1 MNNSLENTISFEEY
15 IRVKARSVPQHRMKE
30 FLDSLASKG
39 PEALQE
45 FQQTATTTMVYQQG
59 GNCIYTDSTEVAGS
73 LLELA
78 CPVTTSVQPQTQ
90 QEQQIQVQQPQQV
103 QVQVQV
109 QQSPQQ
115 VSAQLSPQLTVHQPT
130 EQPIQVQVQI
140 QGQAPQSAAPS
151 IQTPSLQ
158 SPSPS
163 QLQAAQ
169 IQVQHVQAAQQIQ
182 AAEIPE
188 EHIPHQQIQ
197 AQLVAGQSLAGGQ
210 QIQIQTVGALSPPPS
225 QQGSPREGERRVG
238 TASVLQPV
246 KKRKVDMP
254 ITVSYAISG
263 QPVATVLAIP
273 QGQQQSYVSLR
284 PDLLTVDSAHLYSAT
299 GTITSPTG
307 ETWTI
312 PVYSAQPRGDPQ
324 QQSITHI
331 AIPQEAYNAVHV
343 SGSPTALAAVKLE
356 DDKEKMVG
364 TTSVVKNSHEE
375 VVQTLANSLFPAQF
389 MNGNIHIPV
398 AVQAVAGTYQ
408 NTAQTV
414 HIWDPQ
420 QQPQQQTPQ
429 EQTPPP
435 QQQQQQ
441 LQVTCSAQTVQVAE
455 VEPQSQPQPSPEL
468 LLPNSLKPEEGL
480 EVWKNWAQTKNAE
493 LEKDAQNRLAPIGR
507 RQLLRFQEDLISSA
521 VAELN
526 YGLCLMT
533 REARN
538 GEGEPYDPDVLY
550 YIFLCIQK
558 YLFEN
563 GRVDD
568 IFSDLYYV
576 RFTEWLHEVLKDVQP
591 RVTPLGYVLPSHVT
605 EEMLWECKQLG
616 AHSPSTL
623 LTTLMF
629 FNTKYFL
636 LKTVDQH
643 MKLAFSKVL
652 RQTKKN
658 PSNPKDKSTSI
669 RYLKALGI
677 HQTGQKVTDDMY
689 AEQTENPEN
698 PLRCPIK
705 LYDFYLFKCDFLIL
719 PGYIDFT
726 ADQVDLT
733 SALTKKITLKTPL
746 VSSPMDTVTEAG
758 MAIAM
763 ALTGGIGFI
772 HHNCTPEFQAN
783 EVRKVKKYEQGFITD
798 PVVLSPKDRVRDVFE
813 AKARH
818 GFCGIPITDTG
829 RMGSRLVGIISSRD
843 IDFLKEEEH
852 DCFLEEIMTKR
863 EDLVVAPAGIT
874 LKEANE
880 ILQRSKKGKLPIVNE
895 DDELVAI
902 IARTDLKKNRDYPLA
917 SKDAK
922 KQLLCGA
929 AIGTHEDD
937 KYRLDLLAQ
946 AGVDVVVLDSSQG
959 NSIFQINMIK
969 YIKDK
974 YPNLQVIGGNV
985 VTAAQ
990 AKNLIDAGVDALRVG
1005 MGSGSICIT
1014 QEVLA
1019 CGRPQATAVYK
1030 VSEYARR
1037 FGVPVIADGGIQ
1049 NVGHIA
1055 KALALGAST
1064 VMMGSLLA
1072 ATTEAPGEYFFSDGI
1087 RLKKYRG
1094 MGSLDAM
1101 DKHLSSQNRYF
1112 SEADKIKVA
1121 QGVSGAVQDKG
1132 SIHKFVPYLIAG
1144 IQHSCQDIGAKS
1156 LTQVRAMMYSGE
1168 LKFEKRT
1175 SSAQVEGGVHSL
1187 HSYEKRLF

>member
-59 GNCIYTDSTEVAGS
+59 GNCIYPDNTEVAGS

-115 VSAQLSPQLTVHQPT
+115 VSAQQLSPQLTVHQPA
-130 EQPIQVQVQI
+130 EQPFQVQVQI
-140 QGQAPQSAAPS
+140 QGQAPQPAAPS

-197 AQLVAGQSLAGGQ
+197 AQLVASQSLAGGQ

-364 TTSVVKNSHEE
+364 TSVVKNSHEE

-420 QQPQQQTPQ
+420 QQSQQQTPQ

-435 QQQQQQ
+435 PQQQQQQQQ

-591 RVTPLGYVLPSHVT
+591 RVTPLG
-605 EEMLWECKQLG
+605 
-616 AHSPSTL
+616 
-623 LTTLMF
+623 
-629 FNTKYFL
+629 
-636 LKTVDQH
+636 
-643 MKLAFSKVL
+643 
-652 RQTKKN
+652 
-658 PSNPKDKSTSI
+658 KS
-669 RYLKALGI
+669 L
-677 HQTGQKVTDDMY
+677 
-689 AEQTENPEN
+689 
-698 PLRCPIK
+698 
-705 LYDFYLFKCDFLIL
+705 
-719 PGYIDFT
+719 
-726 ADQVDLT
+726 
-733 SALTKKITLKTPL
+733 
-746 VSSPMDTVTEAG
+746 SSPWMSFPP
-758 MAIAM
+758 
-763 ALTGGIGFI
+763 GF
-772 HHNCTPEFQAN
+772 
-783 EVRKVKKYEQGFITD
+783 KKERLPVWLAVIT
-798 PVVLSPKDRVRDVFE
+798 
-813 AKARH
+813 
-818 GFCGIPITDTG
+818 
-829 RMGSRLVGIISSRD
+829 
-843 IDFLKEEEH
+843 
-852 DCFLEEIMTKR
+852 
-863 EDLVVAPAGIT
+863 
-874 LKEANE
+874 
-880 ILQRSKKGKLPIVNE
+880 
-895 DDELVAI
+895 
-902 IARTDLKKNRDYPLA
+902 
-917 SKDAK
+917 
-922 KQLLCGA
+922 
-929 AIGTHEDD
+929 
-937 KYRLDLLAQ
+937 
-946 AGVDVVVLDSSQG
+946 
-959 NSIFQINMIK
+959 
-969 YIKDK
+969 
-974 YPNLQVIGGNV
+974 
-985 VTAAQ
+985 
-990 AKNLIDAGVDALRVG
+990 
-1005 MGSGSICIT
+1005 
-1014 QEVLA
+1014 A
-1019 CGRPQATAVYK
+1019 CG
-1030 VSEYARR
+1030 
-1037 FGVPVIADGGIQ
+1037 
-1049 NVGHIA
+1049 
-1055 KALALGAST
+1055 
-1064 VMMGSLLA
+1064 
-1072 ATTEAPGEYFFSDGI
+1072 
-1087 RLKKYRG
+1087 
-1094 MGSLDAM
+1094 
-1101 DKHLSSQNRYF
+1101 
-1112 SEADKIKVA
+1112 
-1121 QGVSGAVQDKG
+1121 
-1132 SIHKFVPYLIAG
+1132 
-1144 IQHSCQDIGAKS
+1144 
-1156 LTQVRAMMYSGE
+1156 
-1168 LKFEKRT
+1168 
-1175 SSAQVEGGVHSL
+1175 
-1187 HSYEKRLF
+1187 

>member
-15 IRVKARSVPQHRMKE
+15 IRVKARSIPQHRMKE

-78 CPVTTSVQPQTQ
+78 CPVTTSVQQQTQ
-90 QEQQIQVQQPQQV
+90 QEPQIQVQQPQQV

-115 VSAQLSPQLTVHQPT
+115 VSAQQLSPQLTVHPAS

-140 QGQAPQSAAPS
+140 QGQAQQQASQAIQS
-151 IQTPSLQ
+151 QTLQ

-169 IQVQHVQAAQQIQ
+169 IQVQHVQTAQQIQ
-182 AAEIPE
+182 ATEIQE
-188 EHIPHQQIQ
+188 EHIQHQQIQ
-197 AQLVAGQSLAGGQ
+197 AQLVAGQAIAGGQ

-225 QQGSPREGERRVG
+225 QQGSPREGERRIS

-312 PVYSAQPRGDPQ
+312 PVYSAQPRGDLQ
-324 QQSITHI
+324 QQNITHI

-343 SGSPTALAAVKLE
+343 SGSPTALTTVKLE
-356 DDKEKMVG
+356 DDKDKMVG

-398 AVQAVAGTYQ
+398 AVQAVAGAYQ
-408 NTAQTV
+408 NAAQTV

-420 QQPQQQTPQ
+420 QQQQTTPEQTQQQ
-429 EQTPPP
+429 

-455 VEPQSQPQPSPEL
+455 VEPQAQPQPSPEL

-480 EVWKNWAQTKNAE
+480 EVWKSWAQTKNAE

-591 RVTPLGYVLPSHVT
+591 RVTSLGYVLPSRVT

-705 LYDFYLFKCDFLIL
+705 LYDFYLFKC
-719 PGYIDFT
+719 PQSVKGRN
-726 ADQVDLT
+726 
-733 SALTKKITLKTPL
+733 
-746 VSSPMDTVTEAG
+746 DTFY
-758 MAIAM
+758 
-763 ALTGGIGFI
+763 L
-772 HHNCTPEFQAN
+772 TPE
-783 EVRKVKKYEQGFITD
+783 
-798 PVVLSPKDRVRDVFE
+798 P
-813 AKARH
+813 
-818 GFCGIPITDTG
+818 
-829 RMGSRLVGIISSRD
+829 
-843 IDFLKEEEH
+843 
-852 DCFLEEIMTKR
+852 
-863 EDLVVAPAGIT
+863 VVAPNSPIWYSVQPINREQMEQMLT
-874 LKEANE
+874 RILVIREIQEA
-880 ILQRSKKGKLPIVNE
+880 IA
-895 DDELVAI
+895 VAS
-902 IARTDLKKNRDYPLA
+902 A
-917 SKDAK
+917 S
-922 KQLLCGA
+922 
-929 AIGTHEDD
+929 
-937 KYRLDLLAQ
+937 
-946 AGVDVVVLDSSQG
+946 
-959 NSIFQINMIK
+959 NM
-969 YIKDK
+969 
-974 YPNLQVIGGNV
+974 
-985 VTAAQ
+985 
-990 AKNLIDAGVDALRVG
+990 
-1005 MGSGSICIT
+1005 
-1014 QEVLA
+1014 
-1019 CGRPQATAVYK
+1019 
-1030 VSEYARR
+1030 
-1037 FGVPVIADGGIQ
+1037 
-1049 NVGHIA
+1049 H
-1055 KALALGAST
+1055 
-1064 VMMGSLLA
+1064 
-1072 ATTEAPGEYFFSDGI
+1072 
-1087 RLKKYRG
+1087 
-1094 MGSLDAM
+1094 
-1101 DKHLSSQNRYF
+1101 
-1112 SEADKIKVA
+1112 
-1121 QGVSGAVQDKG
+1121 
-1132 SIHKFVPYLIAG
+1132 
-1144 IQHSCQDIGAKS
+1144 
-1156 LTQVRAMMYSGE
+1156 
-1168 LKFEKRT
+1168 
-1175 SSAQVEGGVHSL
+1175 
-1187 HSYEKRLF
+1187 

>member
-45 FQQTATTTMVYQQG
+45 FQQTTTTTMVYQQG

-90 QEQQIQVQQPQQV
+90 QEQQIQVQQSQQV

-115 VSAQLSPQLTVHQPT
+115 VSAQQLSPQLAVHQPP
-130 EQPIQVQVQI
+130 EQPFQVQVQI
-140 QGQAPQSAAPS
+140 QGQAPQPAAPS
-151 IQTPSLQ
+151 IQTPTLQ

-182 AAEIPE
+182 ATEIPE

-343 SGSPTALAAVKLE
+343 SGSPTALTAVKLE

-364 TTSVVKNSHEE
+364 TSVVKNSHEE

-420 QQPQQQTPQ
+420 QQPQPQTPQ

-435 QQQQQQ
+435 PPPQQQQQ

-705 LYDFYLFKCDFLIL
+705 LYDFYLFKC
-719 PGYIDFT
+719 PQSVKGRN
-726 ADQVDLT
+726 
-733 SALTKKITLKTPL
+733 
-746 VSSPMDTVTEAG
+746 DTFY
-758 MAIAM
+758 
-763 ALTGGIGFI
+763 L
-772 HHNCTPEFQAN
+772 TPE
-783 EVRKVKKYEQGFITD
+783 
-798 PVVLSPKDRVRDVFE
+798 P
-813 AKARH
+813 
-818 GFCGIPITDTG
+818 
-829 RMGSRLVGIISSRD
+829 
-843 IDFLKEEEH
+843 
-852 DCFLEEIMTKR
+852 
-863 EDLVVAPAGIT
+863 VVAPNSPIWYSVQPISREQMGQMLTRI
-874 LKEANE
+874 LVIREIQEA
-880 ILQRSKKGKLPIVNE
+880 IA
-895 DDELVAI
+895 VA
-902 IARTDLKKNRDYPLA
+902 N
-917 SKDAK
+917 
-922 KQLLCGA
+922 
-929 AIGTHEDD
+929 
-937 KYRLDLLAQ
+937 
-946 AGVDVVVLDSSQG
+946 
-959 NSIFQINMIK
+959 
-969 YIKDK
+969 
-974 YPNLQVIGGNV
+974 
-985 VTAAQ
+985 
-990 AKNLIDAGVDALRVG
+990 
-1005 MGSGSICIT
+1005 
-1014 QEVLA
+1014 
-1019 CGRPQATAVYK
+1019 
-1030 VSEYARR
+1030 
-1037 FGVPVIADGGIQ
+1037 
-1049 NVGHIA
+1049 
-1055 KALALGAST
+1055 AST
-1064 VMMGSLLA
+1064 M
-1072 ATTEAPGEYFFSDGI
+1072 
-1087 RLKKYRG
+1087 
-1094 MGSLDAM
+1094 
-1101 DKHLSSQNRYF
+1101 H
-1112 SEADKIKVA
+1112 
-1121 QGVSGAVQDKG
+1121 
-1132 SIHKFVPYLIAG
+1132 
-1144 IQHSCQDIGAKS
+1144 
-1156 LTQVRAMMYSGE
+1156 
-1168 LKFEKRT
+1168 
-1175 SSAQVEGGVHSL
+1175 
-1187 HSYEKRLF
+1187 

>member
-115 VSAQLSPQLTVHQPT
+115 VSAQQLSPQLTVHQPA
-130 EQPIQVQVQI
+130 EQPIHVQVQI
-140 QGQAPQSAAPS
+140 QGQAAQPAAPS

-169 IQVQHVQAAQQIQ
+169 IQVQHMQAAQQIQ

-343 SGSPTALAAVKLE
+343 SGSPTALTAVKLE

-435 QQQQQQ
+435 PQQQQQQQQQQ

-677 HQTGQKVTDDMY
+677 HQTGQKDDMY

-705 LYDFYLFKCDFLIL
+705 LYDFYLFKC
-719 PGYIDFT
+719 PQSVKGRN
-726 ADQVDLT
+726 
-733 SALTKKITLKTPL
+733 
-746 VSSPMDTVTEAG
+746 DTFY
-758 MAIAM
+758 
-763 ALTGGIGFI
+763 L
-772 HHNCTPEFQAN
+772 TPE
-783 EVRKVKKYEQGFITD
+783 
-798 PVVLSPKDRVRDVFE
+798 P
-813 AKARH
+813 
-818 GFCGIPITDTG
+818 
-829 RMGSRLVGIISSRD
+829 
-843 IDFLKEEEH
+843 
-852 DCFLEEIMTKR
+852 
-863 EDLVVAPAGIT
+863 VVAPNSPIWYSVQPISREQMGQMLTRI
-874 LKEANE
+874 LVIREIQEA
-880 ILQRSKKGKLPIVNE
+880 IA
-895 DDELVAI
+895 VA
-902 IARTDLKKNRDYPLA
+902 N
-917 SKDAK
+917 
-922 KQLLCGA
+922 
-929 AIGTHEDD
+929 
-937 KYRLDLLAQ
+937 
-946 AGVDVVVLDSSQG
+946 
-959 NSIFQINMIK
+959 
-969 YIKDK
+969 
-974 YPNLQVIGGNV
+974 
-985 VTAAQ
+985 
-990 AKNLIDAGVDALRVG
+990 
-1005 MGSGSICIT
+1005 
-1014 QEVLA
+1014 
-1019 CGRPQATAVYK
+1019 
-1030 VSEYARR
+1030 
-1037 FGVPVIADGGIQ
+1037 
-1049 NVGHIA
+1049 
-1055 KALALGAST
+1055 AST
-1064 VMMGSLLA
+1064 M
-1072 ATTEAPGEYFFSDGI
+1072 
-1087 RLKKYRG
+1087 
-1094 MGSLDAM
+1094 
-1101 DKHLSSQNRYF
+1101 H
-1112 SEADKIKVA
+1112 
-1121 QGVSGAVQDKG
+1121 
-1132 SIHKFVPYLIAG
+1132 
-1144 IQHSCQDIGAKS
+1144 
-1156 LTQVRAMMYSGE
+1156 
-1168 LKFEKRT
+1168 
-1175 SSAQVEGGVHSL
+1175 
-1187 HSYEKRLF
+1187 

>member
-90 QEQQIQVQQPQQV
+90 PEQQIQVQQPQQV

-115 VSAQLSPQLTVHQPT
+115 VSAQQLSPQLTVH
-130 EQPIQVQVQI
+130 
-140 QGQAPQSAAPS
+140 
-151 IQTPSLQ
+151 Q

-169 IQVQHVQAAQQIQ
+169 IQVQHMQAAQQIQ
-182 AAEIPE
+182 APEIPE

-225 QQGSPREGERRVG
+225 QQGSPREGERRV
-238 TASVLQPV
+238 
-246 KKRKVDMP
+246 MP

-435 QQQQQQ
+435 PQQQQQQQ

-705 LYDFYLFKCDFLIL
+705 LYDFYLFKC
-719 PGYIDFT
+719 PQSVKGRN
-726 ADQVDLT
+726 
-733 SALTKKITLKTPL
+733 
-746 VSSPMDTVTEAG
+746 DTFY
-758 MAIAM
+758 
-763 ALTGGIGFI
+763 L
-772 HHNCTPEFQAN
+772 TPE
-783 EVRKVKKYEQGFITD
+783 
-798 PVVLSPKDRVRDVFE
+798 P
-813 AKARH
+813 
-818 GFCGIPITDTG
+818 
-829 RMGSRLVGIISSRD
+829 
-843 IDFLKEEEH
+843 
-852 DCFLEEIMTKR
+852 
-863 EDLVVAPAGIT
+863 VVAPNSPIWYSVQPISREQMGQMLTRI
-874 LKEANE
+874 LVIREIQEA
-880 ILQRSKKGKLPIVNE
+880 IA
-895 DDELVAI
+895 VA
-902 IARTDLKKNRDYPLA
+902 
-917 SKDAK
+917 S
-922 KQLLCGA
+922 
-929 AIGTHEDD
+929 
-937 KYRLDLLAQ
+937 
-946 AGVDVVVLDSSQG
+946 
-959 NSIFQINMIK
+959 
-969 YIKDK
+969 
-974 YPNLQVIGGNV
+974 
-985 VTAAQ
+985 
-990 AKNLIDAGVDALRVG
+990 
-1005 MGSGSICIT
+1005 
-1014 QEVLA
+1014 
-1019 CGRPQATAVYK
+1019 
-1030 VSEYARR
+1030 
-1037 FGVPVIADGGIQ
+1037 
-1049 NVGHIA
+1049 
-1055 KALALGAST
+1055 AST
-1064 VMMGSLLA
+1064 M
-1072 ATTEAPGEYFFSDGI
+1072 
-1087 RLKKYRG
+1087 
-1094 MGSLDAM
+1094 
-1101 DKHLSSQNRYF
+1101 H
-1112 SEADKIKVA
+1112 
-1121 QGVSGAVQDKG
+1121 
-1132 SIHKFVPYLIAG
+1132 
-1144 IQHSCQDIGAKS
+1144 
-1156 LTQVRAMMYSGE
+1156 
-1168 LKFEKRT
+1168 
-1175 SSAQVEGGVHSL
+1175 
-1187 HSYEKRLF
+1187 

>member
-45 FQQTATTTMVYQQG
+45 FQQTTTTTMVYQQG

-90 QEQQIQVQQPQQV
+90 QEQQIQVLQSQQV

-109 QQSPQQ
+109 QPSPQQ
-115 VSAQLSPQLTVHQPT
+115 VSAQQLSPQLTVHQPP
-130 EQPIQVQVQI
+130 EQPFQVQVQI
-140 QGQAPQSAAPS
+140 QGQAPQPAAPS
-151 IQTPSLQ
+151 IQTPTLQ

-210 QIQIQTVGALSPPPS
+210 QIQIQTVGALSPPPP

-343 SGSPTALAAVKLE
+343 SGSPTALTAVKLE

-364 TTSVVKNSHEE
+364 TSVVKNSHEE

-420 QQPQQQTPQ
+420 QQPQPQTPQ

-435 QQQQQQ
+435 PPPQQQQQ

-705 LYDFYLFKCDFLIL
+705 LYDFYLFKC
-719 PGYIDFT
+719 PQSVKGRN
-726 ADQVDLT
+726 
-733 SALTKKITLKTPL
+733 
-746 VSSPMDTVTEAG
+746 DTFY
-758 MAIAM
+758 
-763 ALTGGIGFI
+763 L
-772 HHNCTPEFQAN
+772 TPE
-783 EVRKVKKYEQGFITD
+783 
-798 PVVLSPKDRVRDVFE
+798 P
-813 AKARH
+813 
-818 GFCGIPITDTG
+818 
-829 RMGSRLVGIISSRD
+829 
-843 IDFLKEEEH
+843 
-852 DCFLEEIMTKR
+852 
-863 EDLVVAPAGIT
+863 VVAPNSPIWYSVQPISREQMGQMLTRI
-874 LKEANE
+874 LVIREIQEA
-880 ILQRSKKGKLPIVNE
+880 IA
-895 DDELVAI
+895 VA
-902 IARTDLKKNRDYPLA
+902 N
-917 SKDAK
+917 
-922 KQLLCGA
+922 
-929 AIGTHEDD
+929 
-937 KYRLDLLAQ
+937 
-946 AGVDVVVLDSSQG
+946 
-959 NSIFQINMIK
+959 
-969 YIKDK
+969 
-974 YPNLQVIGGNV
+974 
-985 VTAAQ
+985 
-990 AKNLIDAGVDALRVG
+990 
-1005 MGSGSICIT
+1005 
-1014 QEVLA
+1014 
-1019 CGRPQATAVYK
+1019 
-1030 VSEYARR
+1030 
-1037 FGVPVIADGGIQ
+1037 
-1049 NVGHIA
+1049 
-1055 KALALGAST
+1055 AST
-1064 VMMGSLLA
+1064 M
-1072 ATTEAPGEYFFSDGI
+1072 
-1087 RLKKYRG
+1087 
-1094 MGSLDAM
+1094 
-1101 DKHLSSQNRYF
+1101 H
-1112 SEADKIKVA
+1112 
-1121 QGVSGAVQDKG
+1121 
-1132 SIHKFVPYLIAG
+1132 
-1144 IQHSCQDIGAKS
+1144 
-1156 LTQVRAMMYSGE
+1156 
-1168 LKFEKRT
+1168 
-1175 SSAQVEGGVHSL
+1175 
-1187 HSYEKRLF
+1187 

>member
-1 MNNSLENTISFEEY
+1 MNNSLENAISFEEY

-45 FQQTATTTMVYQQG
+45 FQQTAATTTMIYQQG

-78 CPVTTSVQPQTQ
+78 CPVTTSVQQQTQ

-115 VSAQLSPQLTVHQPT
+115 VSTQQLSPQLTVHQT
-130 EQPIQVQVQI
+130 SEQPIQVQVQI
-140 QGQAPQSAAPS
+140 QGQAQQQTSQT
-151 IQTPSLQ
+151 IQGQALQ

-169 IQVQHVQAAQQIQ
+169 IHVQQVQTAQQIQ
-182 AAEIPE
+182 GAEIQE
-188 EHIPHQQIQ
+188 EHIQHQQIQ
-197 AQLVAGQSLAGGQ
+197 AQLVAGQAIAGGQ

-225 QQGSPREGERRVG
+225 QQGSPREGERRIS

-312 PVYSAQPRGDPQ
+312 PVYSAQPRGDLQ
-324 QQSITHI
+324 QQNITHI

-343 SGSPTALAAVKLE
+343 SGSPTALATVKLE
-356 DDKEKMVG
+356 DDKDKMVG
-364 TTSVVKNSHEE
+364 GTSVVKNSHEE

-420 QQPQQQTPQ
+420 QQQQPTPQ
-429 EQTPPP
+429 EQG
-435 QQQQQQ
+435 QQQQPQQ
-441 LQVTCSAQTVQVAE
+441 LQVACAAQTVQVAE
-455 VEPQSQPQPSPEL
+455 VEQQPQPQPSPEL
-468 LLPNSLKPEEGL
+468 LLPHSLKPEEGL
-480 EVWKNWAQTKNAE
+480 EVWKSWAQTKNAE
-493 LEKDAQNRLAPIGR
+493 LEKESLNRLAPIGR

-538 GEGEPYDPDVLY
+538 SEGQPYDPDVLY

-568 IFSDLYYV
+568 IFSDLYYI

-591 RVTPLGYVLPSHVT
+591 RLTPLGYVLPSHVT

-616 AHSPSTL
+616 AHSPATL

-677 HQTGQKVTDDMY
+677 HQAGQKVTDDMY

-705 LYDFYLFKCDFLIL
+705 LYDFYLFKC
-719 PGYIDFT
+719 PQSVKGRN
-726 ADQVDLT
+726 
-733 SALTKKITLKTPL
+733 
-746 VSSPMDTVTEAG
+746 DTFY
-758 MAIAM
+758 
-763 ALTGGIGFI
+763 L
-772 HHNCTPEFQAN
+772 TPE
-783 EVRKVKKYEQGFITD
+783 
-798 PVVLSPKDRVRDVFE
+798 P
-813 AKARH
+813 
-818 GFCGIPITDTG
+818 
-829 RMGSRLVGIISSRD
+829 
-843 IDFLKEEEH
+843 
-852 DCFLEEIMTKR
+852 
-863 EDLVVAPAGIT
+863 VVAPNSPIWYSIQPISREQMDQMLT
-874 LKEANE
+874 RILVIREIQEA
-880 ILQRSKKGKLPIVNE
+880 IA
-895 DDELVAI
+895 VA
-902 IARTDLKKNRDYPLA
+902 
-917 SKDAK
+917 
-922 KQLLCGA
+922 
-929 AIGTHEDD
+929 
-937 KYRLDLLAQ
+937 
-946 AGVDVVVLDSSQG
+946 
-959 NSIFQINMIK
+959 
-969 YIKDK
+969 
-974 YPNLQVIGGNV
+974 NV
-985 VTAAQ
+985 
-990 AKNLIDAGVDALRVG
+990 
-1005 MGSGSICIT
+1005 
-1014 QEVLA
+1014 
-1019 CGRPQATAVYK
+1019 
-1030 VSEYARR
+1030 
-1037 FGVPVIADGGIQ
+1037 
-1049 NVGHIA
+1049 
-1055 KALALGAST
+1055 ST
-1064 VMMGSLLA
+1064 M
-1072 ATTEAPGEYFFSDGI
+1072 
-1087 RLKKYRG
+1087 
-1094 MGSLDAM
+1094 
-1101 DKHLSSQNRYF
+1101 H
-1112 SEADKIKVA
+1112 
-1121 QGVSGAVQDKG
+1121 
-1132 SIHKFVPYLIAG
+1132 
-1144 IQHSCQDIGAKS
+1144 
-1156 LTQVRAMMYSGE
+1156 
-1168 LKFEKRT
+1168 
-1175 SSAQVEGGVHSL
+1175 
-1187 HSYEKRLF
+1187 

>member
-15 IRVKARSVPQHRMKE
+15 IRVKARTIPQHRMKE

-45 FQQTATTTMVYQQG
+45 FQQTAATTTMVYQQG

-78 CPVTTSVQPQTQ
+78 CPVTTSVQQQTQ

-115 VSAQLSPQLTVHQPT
+115 VSTQQLSPQLTVHQAT

-140 QGQAPQSAAPS
+140 QGQAQQQASQT
-151 IQTPSLQ
+151 IQGQALQ

-169 IQVQHVQAAQQIQ
+169 IQVQHVQTAQQIQ
-182 AAEIPE
+182 GAEIQE
-188 EHIPHQQIQ
+188 EHIQHQQIQ
-197 AQLVAGQSLAGGQ
+197 AQLVAGQAIAGGQ

-225 QQGSPREGERRVG
+225 QQGSPREGERRIS

-312 PVYSAQPRGDPQ
+312 PVYSAQPRGDLQ
-324 QQSITHI
+324 QQNITHI

-343 SGSPTALAAVKLE
+343 SGSPTTLATVKLE
-356 DDKEKMVG
+356 DDKDKMVG
-364 TTSVVKNSHEE
+364 GASVVKNSHEE

-420 QQPQQQTPQ
+420 QQQSTPQ
-429 EQTPPP
+429 EQGQ

-455 VEPQSQPQPSPEL
+455 VEQQPQPQPSPEL
-468 LLPNSLKPEEGL
+468 LLPHSLKPEEGL
-480 EVWKNWAQTKNAE
+480 EVWKSWAQTKNAE
-493 LEKDAQNRLAPIGR
+493 LEKESQNRLAPIGR

-526 YGLCLMT
+526 YGLCLMS

-538 GEGEPYDPDVLY
+538 NEGEPYDPDVLY

-568 IFSDLYYV
+568 IFSDLYYI

-616 AHSPSTL
+616 AHSPATL

-677 HQTGQKVTDDMY
+677 HQAGQKVTDDMY

-705 LYDFYLFKCDFLIL
+705 LYDFYLFKC
-719 PGYIDFT
+719 PQSVKGRN
-726 ADQVDLT
+726 
-733 SALTKKITLKTPL
+733 
-746 VSSPMDTVTEAG
+746 DTFY
-758 MAIAM
+758 
-763 ALTGGIGFI
+763 L
-772 HHNCTPEFQAN
+772 TPE
-783 EVRKVKKYEQGFITD
+783 
-798 PVVLSPKDRVRDVFE
+798 P
-813 AKARH
+813 
-818 GFCGIPITDTG
+818 
-829 RMGSRLVGIISSRD
+829 
-843 IDFLKEEEH
+843 
-852 DCFLEEIMTKR
+852 
-863 EDLVVAPAGIT
+863 VVAPNSPIWYSIQPISREQMEQMLT
-874 LKEANE
+874 RILVIREIQEA
-880 ILQRSKKGKLPIVNE
+880 IA
-895 DDELVAI
+895 VA
-902 IARTDLKKNRDYPLA
+902 
-917 SKDAK
+917 
-922 KQLLCGA
+922 
-929 AIGTHEDD
+929 
-937 KYRLDLLAQ
+937 
-946 AGVDVVVLDSSQG
+946 
-959 NSIFQINMIK
+959 
-969 YIKDK
+969 
-974 YPNLQVIGGNV
+974 NV
-985 VTAAQ
+985 
-990 AKNLIDAGVDALRVG
+990 
-1005 MGSGSICIT
+1005 
-1014 QEVLA
+1014 
-1019 CGRPQATAVYK
+1019 
-1030 VSEYARR
+1030 
-1037 FGVPVIADGGIQ
+1037 
-1049 NVGHIA
+1049 
-1055 KALALGAST
+1055 
-1064 VMMGSLLA
+1064 
-1072 ATTEAPGEYFFSDGI
+1072 TT
-1087 RLKKYRG
+1087 
-1094 MGSLDAM
+1094 M
-1101 DKHLSSQNRYF
+1101 H
-1112 SEADKIKVA
+1112 
-1121 QGVSGAVQDKG
+1121 
-1132 SIHKFVPYLIAG
+1132 
-1144 IQHSCQDIGAKS
+1144 
-1156 LTQVRAMMYSGE
+1156 
-1168 LKFEKRT
+1168 
-1175 SSAQVEGGVHSL
+1175 
-1187 HSYEKRLF
+1187 

>member
-115 VSAQLSPQLTVHQPT
+115 VSAQQLSPQLTVHQPA
-130 EQPIQVQVQI
+130 EQPIHVQVQI
-140 QGQAPQSAAPS
+140 QGQAAQPTAPS

-169 IQVQHVQAAQQIQ
+169 IQVQHMQAAQQIQ

-435 QQQQQQ
+435 PQQQQQQQQ

-705 LYDFYLFKCDFLIL
+705 LYDFYLFKC
-719 PGYIDFT
+719 PQSVKGRN
-726 ADQVDLT
+726 
-733 SALTKKITLKTPL
+733 
-746 VSSPMDTVTEAG
+746 DTFY
-758 MAIAM
+758 
-763 ALTGGIGFI
+763 L
-772 HHNCTPEFQAN
+772 TPE
-783 EVRKVKKYEQGFITD
+783 
-798 PVVLSPKDRVRDVFE
+798 P
-813 AKARH
+813 
-818 GFCGIPITDTG
+818 
-829 RMGSRLVGIISSRD
+829 
-843 IDFLKEEEH
+843 
-852 DCFLEEIMTKR
+852 
-863 EDLVVAPAGIT
+863 VVAPNSPIWYSVQPISREQMGQMLTRI
-874 LKEANE
+874 LVIREIQEA
-880 ILQRSKKGKLPIVNE
+880 IA
-895 DDELVAI
+895 VA
-902 IARTDLKKNRDYPLA
+902 N
-917 SKDAK
+917 
-922 KQLLCGA
+922 
-929 AIGTHEDD
+929 
-937 KYRLDLLAQ
+937 
-946 AGVDVVVLDSSQG
+946 
-959 NSIFQINMIK
+959 
-969 YIKDK
+969 
-974 YPNLQVIGGNV
+974 
-985 VTAAQ
+985 
-990 AKNLIDAGVDALRVG
+990 
-1005 MGSGSICIT
+1005 
-1014 QEVLA
+1014 
-1019 CGRPQATAVYK
+1019 
-1030 VSEYARR
+1030 
-1037 FGVPVIADGGIQ
+1037 
-1049 NVGHIA
+1049 
-1055 KALALGAST
+1055 AST
-1064 VMMGSLLA
+1064 M
-1072 ATTEAPGEYFFSDGI
+1072 
-1087 RLKKYRG
+1087 
-1094 MGSLDAM
+1094 
-1101 DKHLSSQNRYF
+1101 H
-1112 SEADKIKVA
+1112 
-1121 QGVSGAVQDKG
+1121 
-1132 SIHKFVPYLIAG
+1132 
-1144 IQHSCQDIGAKS
+1144 
-1156 LTQVRAMMYSGE
+1156 
-1168 LKFEKRT
+1168 
-1175 SSAQVEGGVHSL
+1175 
-1187 HSYEKRLF
+1187 

>member
-45 FQQTATTTMVYQQG
+45 FQQTATTAMVYQQG

-115 VSAQLSPQLTVHQPT
+115 VSAQQLSPQLTVHQPA

-197 AQLVAGQSLAGGQ
+197 AQLVAGQSFAGGQ

-331 AIPQEAYNAVHV
+331 AIPQEAYNTVHV

-420 QQPQQQTPQ
+420 QQPQQPPQ

-435 QQQQQQ
+435 PQQ
-441 LQVTCSAQTVQVAE
+441 LQVPCSAQTVQVAE
-455 VEPQSQPQPSPEL
+455 VEPQSQPQSSPEL

-705 LYDFYLFKCDFLIL
+705 LYDFYLFKC
-719 PGYIDFT
+719 PQSVKGRN
-726 ADQVDLT
+726 
-733 SALTKKITLKTPL
+733 
-746 VSSPMDTVTEAG
+746 DTFY
-758 MAIAM
+758 
-763 ALTGGIGFI
+763 L
-772 HHNCTPEFQAN
+772 TPE
-783 EVRKVKKYEQGFITD
+783 
-798 PVVLSPKDRVRDVFE
+798 P
-813 AKARH
+813 
-818 GFCGIPITDTG
+818 
-829 RMGSRLVGIISSRD
+829 
-843 IDFLKEEEH
+843 
-852 DCFLEEIMTKR
+852 
-863 EDLVVAPAGIT
+863 VVAPNSPIWYSVQPISREQMGQMLTRI
-874 LKEANE
+874 LVIREIQEA
-880 ILQRSKKGKLPIVNE
+880 IA
-895 DDELVAI
+895 VA
-902 IARTDLKKNRDYPLA
+902 
-917 SKDAK
+917 S
-922 KQLLCGA
+922 
-929 AIGTHEDD
+929 
-937 KYRLDLLAQ
+937 
-946 AGVDVVVLDSSQG
+946 
-959 NSIFQINMIK
+959 
-969 YIKDK
+969 
-974 YPNLQVIGGNV
+974 
-985 VTAAQ
+985 
-990 AKNLIDAGVDALRVG
+990 
-1005 MGSGSICIT
+1005 
-1014 QEVLA
+1014 
-1019 CGRPQATAVYK
+1019 
-1030 VSEYARR
+1030 
-1037 FGVPVIADGGIQ
+1037 
-1049 NVGHIA
+1049 
-1055 KALALGAST
+1055 AST
-1064 VMMGSLLA
+1064 M
-1072 ATTEAPGEYFFSDGI
+1072 
-1087 RLKKYRG
+1087 
-1094 MGSLDAM
+1094 
-1101 DKHLSSQNRYF
+1101 H
-1112 SEADKIKVA
+1112 
-1121 QGVSGAVQDKG
+1121 
-1132 SIHKFVPYLIAG
+1132 
-1144 IQHSCQDIGAKS
+1144 
-1156 LTQVRAMMYSGE
+1156 
-1168 LKFEKRT
+1168 
-1175 SSAQVEGGVHSL
+1175 
-1187 HSYEKRLF
+1187 

>member
-78 CPVTTSVQPQTQ
+78 CPVTASVQPQTQ

-115 VSAQLSPQLTVHQPT
+115 VSAQQLSPQLTVHQPA
-130 EQPIQVQVQI
+130 EQPIHVQVQI
-140 QGQAPQSAAPS
+140 QGQAAQPTAPS

-169 IQVQHVQAAQQIQ
+169 IQVQHMQAAQQIQ

-435 QQQQQQ
+435 PQQQQQQQ

-455 VEPQSQPQPSPEL
+455 VEPQSQAQPSPEL

-705 LYDFYLFKCDFLIL
+705 LYDFYLFKC
-719 PGYIDFT
+719 PQSVKGRN
-726 ADQVDLT
+726 
-733 SALTKKITLKTPL
+733 
-746 VSSPMDTVTEAG
+746 DTFY
-758 MAIAM
+758 
-763 ALTGGIGFI
+763 L
-772 HHNCTPEFQAN
+772 TPE
-783 EVRKVKKYEQGFITD
+783 
-798 PVVLSPKDRVRDVFE
+798 P
-813 AKARH
+813 
-818 GFCGIPITDTG
+818 
-829 RMGSRLVGIISSRD
+829 
-843 IDFLKEEEH
+843 
-852 DCFLEEIMTKR
+852 
-863 EDLVVAPAGIT
+863 VVAPNSPIWYSVQPISREQMGQMLTRI
-874 LKEANE
+874 LVIREIQEA
-880 ILQRSKKGKLPIVNE
+880 
-895 DDELVAI
+895 
-902 IARTDLKKNRDYPLA
+902 IA
-917 SKDAK
+917 
-922 KQLLCGA
+922 
-929 AIGTHEDD
+929 
-937 KYRLDLLAQ
+937 
-946 AGVDVVVLDSSQG
+946 V
-959 NSIFQINMIK
+959 
-969 YIKDK
+969 
-974 YPNLQVIGGNV
+974 
-985 VTAAQ
+985 
-990 AKNLIDAGVDALRVG
+990 
-1005 MGSGSICIT
+1005 
-1014 QEVLA
+1014 
-1019 CGRPQATAVYK
+1019 ATA
-1030 VSEYARR
+1030 
-1037 FGVPVIADGGIQ
+1037 
-1049 NVGHIA
+1049 
-1055 KALALGAST
+1055 ST
-1064 VMMGSLLA
+1064 M
-1072 ATTEAPGEYFFSDGI
+1072 
-1087 RLKKYRG
+1087 
-1094 MGSLDAM
+1094 
-1101 DKHLSSQNRYF
+1101 H
-1112 SEADKIKVA
+1112 
-1121 QGVSGAVQDKG
+1121 
-1132 SIHKFVPYLIAG
+1132 
-1144 IQHSCQDIGAKS
+1144 
-1156 LTQVRAMMYSGE
+1156 
-1168 LKFEKRT
+1168 
-1175 SSAQVEGGVHSL
+1175 
-1187 HSYEKRLF
+1187 

>member
-115 VSAQLSPQLTVHQPT
+115 VSAQQLSPQLTVHQPA
-130 EQPIQVQVQI
+130 EQPIHVQVQI
-140 QGQAPQSAAPS
+140 QGQAAQPTAPS

-169 IQVQHVQAAQQIQ
+169 IQVQHMQAAQQIQ

-435 QQQQQQ
+435 PQQQQQQQ

-576 RFTEWLHEVLKDVQP
+576 RFTEWLHEVLKDIQP

-705 LYDFYLFKCDFLIL
+705 LYDFYLFKC
-719 PGYIDFT
+719 PQSVKGRN
-726 ADQVDLT
+726 
-733 SALTKKITLKTPL
+733 
-746 VSSPMDTVTEAG
+746 DTFY
-758 MAIAM
+758 
-763 ALTGGIGFI
+763 L
-772 HHNCTPEFQAN
+772 TPE
-783 EVRKVKKYEQGFITD
+783 
-798 PVVLSPKDRVRDVFE
+798 P
-813 AKARH
+813 
-818 GFCGIPITDTG
+818 
-829 RMGSRLVGIISSRD
+829 
-843 IDFLKEEEH
+843 
-852 DCFLEEIMTKR
+852 
-863 EDLVVAPAGIT
+863 VVAPNSPIWYSVQPISREQMGQMLTRI
-874 LKEANE
+874 LVIREIQEA
-880 ILQRSKKGKLPIVNE
+880 IA
-895 DDELVAI
+895 VA
-902 IARTDLKKNRDYPLA
+902 N
-917 SKDAK
+917 
-922 KQLLCGA
+922 
-929 AIGTHEDD
+929 
-937 KYRLDLLAQ
+937 
-946 AGVDVVVLDSSQG
+946 
-959 NSIFQINMIK
+959 
-969 YIKDK
+969 
-974 YPNLQVIGGNV
+974 
-985 VTAAQ
+985 
-990 AKNLIDAGVDALRVG
+990 
-1005 MGSGSICIT
+1005 
-1014 QEVLA
+1014 
-1019 CGRPQATAVYK
+1019 
-1030 VSEYARR
+1030 
-1037 FGVPVIADGGIQ
+1037 
-1049 NVGHIA
+1049 
-1055 KALALGAST
+1055 AST
-1064 VMMGSLLA
+1064 M
-1072 ATTEAPGEYFFSDGI
+1072 
-1087 RLKKYRG
+1087 
-1094 MGSLDAM
+1094 
-1101 DKHLSSQNRYF
+1101 H
-1112 SEADKIKVA
+1112 
-1121 QGVSGAVQDKG
+1121 
-1132 SIHKFVPYLIAG
+1132 
-1144 IQHSCQDIGAKS
+1144 
-1156 LTQVRAMMYSGE
+1156 
-1168 LKFEKRT
+1168 
-1175 SSAQVEGGVHSL
+1175 
-1187 HSYEKRLF
+1187 